1 MPIRITGMNSGLDT
15 ESIITEL
22 MKVQQ
27 TKVDNVKKQ
36 QTKLQWKQDAWKT
49 LNTKVYSFFNTTLN
63 NMRTTSD
70 YSKKTTDVSNSS
82 VAKVVTSD
90 SAMNAVQKMKIKEV
104 AASGYLTGG
113 QLEGNYTK
121 SSKLADLDIAEGSSF
136 SVTVNGNTTD
146 ITVTSGMTINQLLSS
161 FQSAGVDANFD
172 EKNQRFFIS
181 ARKSGADNDFSLT
194 ASNSDGETA
203 LKKLMILS
211 YDKAALVEYKK
222 YKDMDG
228 NESATQAAIADEV
241 TGRLTAYLSQRT
253 TLIETRS
260 KQQAQ
265 IAAAEDSYK
274 SKYGEEISGQ
284 SSDSLASLITTQK
297 AKIETLK
304 GTGDEEA
311 LKNATDVLSKLQEQ
325 KAYVDE
331 YAQSKTNLA
340 STQASLD
347 AIAKYVDE
355 DGNAKTTLFTEAETK
370 ITDKIKI
377 AKGTV
382 DVDDDGNLIAS
393 VTGSEAARIP
403 GSNAIIEL
411 NGMEYKSTS
420 NVFEV
425 NGLTITVLGS
435 KDDEATLSTRQDTD
449 GIYDMIKKFIK
460 EYNSL
465 INEMDKLYNA
475 ESSKGYEPLTSDEKD
490 EMSDSEVEE
499 WETKIKDSILRGDS
513 NLSTVASSLKSIMLG
528 GMEINGSKVYLANF
542 GIETLGYF
550 LAADN
555 EKNAYHISGDPDD
568 SSASTNEDK
577 LKAAIAADPDSV
589 IEFFSGLSQK
599 LYSHLN
605 SITSSTDF
613 RSFGSIYD
621 DKKMKEDYNN
631 YTTKIKQMEEKLK
644 AMEDKYYKQFSAME
658 TALAKLQSNQSAVTS
673 LLGG

>member
-27 TKVDNVKKQ
+27 TKVDKVKKQ

-63 NMRTTSD
+63 NMRAASD
-70 YSKKTTDVSNSS
+70 YSKKTTDVSDSS
-82 VAKVVTSD
+82 VVKVVTGD
-90 SAMNAVQKMKIKEV
+90 SAMNAVQKLKIKEV

-121 SSKLADLDIAEGSSF
+121 SSKLADLDIKEGSSF

-146 ITVTSGMTINQLLSS
+146 ITVTSDMTINQLLSS

-253 TLIETRS
+253 TLTETRS

-528 GMEINGSKVYLANF
+528 GVEINGSKVYLANF

-550 LAADN
+550 SAADN
-555 EKNAYHISGDPDD
+555 EKNAYHISGDADD
-568 SSASTNEDK
+568 SSVSTSEDK

-599 LYSHLN
+599 LYVNLN
-605 SITSSTDF
+605 GLTSSNDF